1 MSRGH
6 NIVEGAVFSPQL
18 LTSILTSLI
27 MEINMATSPV
37 THKASE
43 DVLKAMALVT
53 TTGKAT
59 KFWVELISLP
69 PGNNN
74 RLWLFV
80 NNTWTDLPNASV
92 GILESVQAAFANGSN
107 LEVTV
112 WSDNTNTI
120 VGLVV
125 RTP

>member
-1 MSRGH
+1 M
-6 NIVEGAVFSPQL
+6 
-18 LTSILTSLI
+18 T
-27 MEINMATSPV
+27 TSPIS
-37 THKASE
+37 HKMSD

-80 NNTWTDLPNASV
+80 NSTWTHHANATAGLLASV
-92 GILESVQAAFANGSN
+92 QEAFETGSN

-112 WSDNTNTI
+112 WSDNTGTI

-125 RTP
+125 RNSITTCLNAIM